1 VDNKLAD
8 CGLGEVKLVL
18 PAKVFQIQTEDEFTI
33 DSAVQRLKDFHD
45 ETSYETV
52 SGETIPLVSEVLE
65 LKQEGNIVRGIFSRD
80 FIARRSFRRDIVETP
95 ITEEAPFWIIPFEDQ
110 YYVIVTAPSGTSSG
124 KKLITNHVANALS
137 AILLQRAWGIVEVE
151 LASETLKEMHE
162 SNPQASKLI
171 WFDDLD
177 YPSVQKLCLAGSGLA
192 DTKLY
197 QEYLAHGKIWYVV
210 FEVQHR
216 GIVVGITRKCVITLF
231 SKSTLEEFVTHI
243 REDVFPLLE
252 LTQEP
257 KTQQSTS
264 VLRQE
269 RSEEPTAQLER
280 VGL

>member
-1 VDNKLAD
+1 M
-8 CGLGEVKLVL
+8 VL
-18 PAKVFQIQTEDEFTI
+18 PAKVFQIHTEGEFTI
-33 DSAVQRLKDFHD
+33 DGAVQRLHAFHD
-45 ETSYETV
+45 ETAYEIA

-65 LKQEGNIVRGIFSRD
+65 LTREDNIVRGIFSRD
-80 FIARRSFRRDIVETP
+80 FIARRSFRRNVVETP

-151 LASETLKEMHE
+151 LTSETLKEMHE
-162 SNPQASKLI
+162 ANPQASKLI

-216 GIVVGITRKCVITLF
+216 GIVVGMTRKCVITLF
-231 SKSTLEEFVTHI
+231 SKSTLEEFVTYI
-243 REDVFPLLE
+243 REDVFPLIE
-252 LTQEP
+252 LTREP
-257 KTQQSTS
+257 RTQQMSS
-264 VLRQE
+264 VPRQE
-269 RSEEPTAQLER
+269 RAAEDTAQLER
-280 VGL
+280 VGLAS